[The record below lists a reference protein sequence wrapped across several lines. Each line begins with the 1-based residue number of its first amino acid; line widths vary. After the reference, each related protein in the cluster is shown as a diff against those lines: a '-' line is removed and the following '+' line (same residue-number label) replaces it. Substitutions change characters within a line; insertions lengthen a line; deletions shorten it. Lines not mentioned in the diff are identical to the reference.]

1 MKMRR
6 TDTFEEELR
15 DPELAALLQDAF
27 ADDPALAEAPGR
39 TERIMRRVLTTGVRP
54 APAPWLA
61 WGWATGLAA
70 AAAVVVM
77 LLFGM
82 QQAPNVAKRDDL
94 PPVPKEQPAPA
105 PRTPLVV
112 AHPPA
117 PAPAPTPPA
126 LKTPV
131 EQPRREWRQPETP
144 KPHTPDPTPAPAPP
158 VLATVPPPAAEPTA
172 VAAALY
178 TAGSAAQTVGDY
190 ETAYEAYAAS
200 YETVPNPETL
210 LAASDALLLM
220 ARDTSGSDG

>member
-6 TDTFEEELR
+6 TDTFEQELR
-15 DPELAALLQDAF
+15 DPELAALLREVY
-27 ADDPALAEAPGR
+27 ADDPALDESTGR

-77 LLFGM
+77 LLLG
-82 QQAPNVAKRDDL
+82 ALNGPKTDLVKDDQ
-94 PPVPKEQPAPA
+94 PASAPKEQVVPQRAAPLLADQPLPA
-105 PRTPLVV
+105 PRDTVK
-112 AHPPA
+112 A
-117 PAPAPTPPA
+117 
-126 LKTPV
+126 PV
-131 EQPRREWRQPETP
+131 EQPRRAWLRPNPP
-144 KPHTPDPTPAPAPP
+144 KQHEPAPEPP
-158 VLATVPPPAAEPTA
+158 VLAADPAPPTEPTV

-190 ETAYEAYAAS
+190 EMAYEAYSAS
-200 YETVPNPETL
+200 YETMPNPETL

-220 ARDTSGSDG
+220 ARDTTGSGG